1 MMRICGKG
9 PPTNT
14 AETPLFCIG
23 KVKKQLLFTENLRL
37 RQGMGEFYLFPAIFC
52 LFRLGIFWVILRSVA
67 RQVFWKTWLVRL
79 AAGGGFCRCL
89 RRGREKVCYHLRW
102 GEIFRKLGLYACP
115 AGAYF
120 CSYKSR
126 QNTLGAL
133 PQDPG
138 RWLCW
143 IRIDFRREPKIN
155 PYCAQNRSQGS
166 LRQHL
171 PFPPTPFP
179 DGGKGARM
187 GWQVGTERDALGVLG
202 PAKSASH
209 RP

>member
-1 MMRICGKG
+1 
-9 PPTNT
+9 
-14 AETPLFCIG
+14 
-23 KVKKQLLFTENLRL
+23 
-37 RQGMGEFYLFPAIFC
+37 MGAY
-52 LFRLGIFWVILRSVA
+52 
-67 RQVFWKTWLVRL
+67 
-79 AAGGGFCRCL
+79 GGGEL
-89 RRGREKVCYHLRW
+89 
-102 GEIFRKLGLYACP
+102 FRKLGLYAYP

-120 CSYKSR
+120 CTYKSR

-133 PQDPG
+133 PQDPC

-155 PYCAQNRSQGS
+155 PYCAQNRSQSS

-187 GWQVGTERDALGVLG
+187 GW
-202 PAKSASH
+202 
-209 RP
+209 

>member
-1 MMRICGKG
+1 M
-9 PPTNT
+9 
-14 AETPLFCIG
+14 
-23 KVKKQLLFTENLRL
+23 KKIAGAYR
-37 RQGMGEFYLFPAIFC
+37 RRRS
-52 LFRLGIFWVILRSVA
+52 FR
-67 RQVFWKTWLVRL
+67 
-79 AAGGGFCRCL
+79 
-89 RRGREKVCYHLRW
+89 YHS
-102 GEIFRKLGLYACP
+102 KYAYP

-138 RWLCW
+138 RLQCW
-143 IRIDFRREPKIN
+143 IRIDLRREPKIN
-155 PYCAQNRSQGS
+155 PYCAQNRSQSS

-187 GWQVGTERDALGVLG
+187 GGRLETEGDALGVLG
-202 PAKSASH
+202 LAKGEGRGGWGAGL
-209 RP
+209 

>member
-1 MMRICGKG
+1 MSR
-9 PPTNT
+9 
-14 AETPLFCIG
+14 LFLFGGLVCSCPSAA
-23 KVKKQLLFTENLRL
+23 LLGSRL
-37 RQGMGEFYLFPAIFC
+37 RRMFVKQF
-52 LFRLGIFWVILRSVA
+52 
-67 RQVFWKTWLVRL
+67 
-79 AAGGGFCRCL
+79 AGAW
-89 RRGREKVCYHLRW
+89 RRGESFTSPNW
-102 GEIFRKLGLYACP
+102 YAYP

-133 PQDPG
+133 PQDPC

-143 IRIDFRREPKIN
+143 IRIDFRWESKIN
-155 PYCAQNRSQGS
+155 PYCAQNRSQSS

-187 GWQVGTERDALGVLG
+187 G
-202 PAKSASH
+202 
-209 RP
+209 